1 MVVRADSGISPC
13 RSWCWCVV
21 VSMVLHVMLVMLHA
35 WRHRLNSYYLY
46 PWCWCHYRAV
56 IYWTDIV
63 AAQYHSCIVVATY

>member
-13 RSWCWCVV
+13 RSWCWCV
-21 VSMVLHVMLVMLHA
+21 MMPYMMLVMLHT
-35 WRHRLNSYYLY
+35 WRHWLNSYHLY
-46 PWCWCHYRAV
+46 PWCWSHYRAV

>member
-1 MVVRADSGISPC
+1 M
-13 RSWCWCVV
+13 
-21 VSMVLHVMLVMLHA
+21 MMLHVMLVVLYA
-35 WRHRLNSYYLY
+35 WRHWLNPYHLY